1 MFEFQKASEVQA
13 ILLKNEPIF
22 KAIQLKREEQEKQ
35 ELLEYKNRQYEA
47 LNAAIL
53 YSAEL
58 GERETVGTLLAPS
71 EMKLEEAD
79 KWALEIVDILQNAGY
94 TAKCKVYEH
103 HYLEG
108 FARIMVEVQVSVPA
122 D

>member
-22 KAIQLKREEQEKQ
+22 KAIQLKKEEQEKQ

-58 GERETVGTLLAPS
+58 GERETVGTLLAPI
-71 EMKLEEAD
+71 EMDLQDAE

-94 TAKCKVYEH
+94 AAKCKVYEH